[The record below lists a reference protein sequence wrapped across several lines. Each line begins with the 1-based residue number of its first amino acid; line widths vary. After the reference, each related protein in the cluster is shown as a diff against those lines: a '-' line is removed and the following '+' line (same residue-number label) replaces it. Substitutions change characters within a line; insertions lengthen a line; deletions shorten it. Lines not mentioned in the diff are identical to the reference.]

1 MAAIDYTTLLIHAG
15 NRVEKLSAGPFTV
28 DGYKNALMLRKEGQ
42 DGRECLWV
50 GMGLPE
56 DDAISDGRIIML
68 DSREERSSRG
78 RWQARELARLMKR
91 MDVSDRRTGKPV
103 DLERFLMRHRDL
115 FEEEKE
121 NQRLIIFRTGAETVY
136 WFPYNDAMGGASYGY
151 ILSDDGDLSVAVTGY
166 GHYQNPAIHWIGR
179 GLPESA
185 EDEIAK
191 AYWEEMTS
199 TNTFHQLIAGRVFKD
214 KRWNRD
220 GSLELG
226 GFRRDTLTDPDA
238 LRLYDRLKEI
248 EEERYRKWREDK

>member
-1 MAAIDYTTLLIHAG
+1 MAAIDYTTLLIKDG
-15 NRVEKLSAGPFTV
+15 KRVEELSAGPFVV
-28 DGYKNALMLRKEGQ
+28 DGYKNALILRKEGQ
-42 DGRECLWV
+42 DDRDCLWV

-68 DSREERSSRG
+68 DSREERSRRG
-78 RWQARELARLMKR
+78 RWQAGELARLMKR
-91 MDVSDRRTGKPV
+91 MDISDRKTGEPV

-121 NQRLIIFRTGAETVY
+121 IQRLIIFRTGAETVY

-151 ILSDDGDLSVAVTGY
+151 ILSDGGGLSVAVTGY
-166 GHYQNPAIHWIGR
+166 GHYKNPAIHWIGR

-191 AYWEEMTS
+191 AFWKEMTS

-214 KRWNRD
+214 ERWNRD

-226 GFRRDTLTDPDA
+226 GFRRDTLTNQGA
-238 LRLYDRLKEI
+238 LRLYYRLKEI
-248 EEERYRKWREDK
+248 EEERYRKWREQE